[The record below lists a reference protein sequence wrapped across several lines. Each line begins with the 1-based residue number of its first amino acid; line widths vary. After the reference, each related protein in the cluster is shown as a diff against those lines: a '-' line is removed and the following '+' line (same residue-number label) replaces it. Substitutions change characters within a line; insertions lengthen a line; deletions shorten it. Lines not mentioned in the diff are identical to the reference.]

1 MSGIL
6 EYGITES
13 VFVAVDILSPKL
25 AVLSSVYP
33 AFVEF
38 GLDDEYA
45 ILGYYYMLPRIWATR
60 CSPIRPFDLR
70 SQKPRKMKMAIM
82 TRVSIIVRY
91 FDYLCKCT

>member
-13 VFVAVDILSPKL
+13 VFVAVVILSPKL

-45 ILGYYYMLPRIWATR
+45 VLGYYYMR